1 MLEIVVQSLAFDC
14 VTVTLLP
21 DPKHMFYNFWRLA
34 FTTQTFRV
42 LHKPNFLTQLQKT
55 PEDNKMEK
63 QPVPQS
69 LPQPCKLD
77 MRVHEFISLICNI
90 DMMQNMMT
98 EIGETASDCLCFL
111 AAFFFWEVFQ
121 FTEFYKAVKK
131 IIQRI
136 IQKGRALGHVKD
148 ICILL
153 MELLYF

>member
-1 MLEIVVQSLAFDC
+1 MQSLAFDC

-21 DPKHMFYNFWRLA
+21 DPKHMFYNFWRLT

-55 PEDNKMEK
+55 QEDNKMEK

-111 AAFFFWEVFQ
+111 FFWRFFSLQ
-121 FTEFYKAVKK
+121 SSTM
-131 IIQRI
+131 Q
-136 IQKGRALGHVKD
+136 
-148 ICILL
+148 
-153 MELLYF
+153 